1 LNKDVSKKRINEL
14 KKLAR
19 RVRLRILEL
28 VSKTASP
35 HIGPSFSITE
45 ILVALYFEFLNVS
58 PEKAK
63 NSSRDR
69 FILSKGHACPAL
81 YAVLAERG
89 FIGENELAGFAVDGG
104 ILQQHPDRDLGH
116 GIELSSGSLGHG
128 LAVGSGLALA
138 AKANSKRYNVG
149 VLMGD
154 GELNEG
160 SVWESALFAA
170 QHKLNNLIAIVDH
183 NKMQAM
189 GNSRD
194 IIELDPLKEK
204 WEAFGWHAQEVDGHD
219 FGEILKAFRAISSKK
234 PNVVILHTIKGKGVP
249 FMENE
254 LLWHYRYPH
263 EGEEYNSAVKELGI

>member
-1 LNKDVSKKRINEL
+1 MSKVISNKKIQEFKECARSVRIKVL
-14 KKLAR
+14 D
-19 RVRLRILEL
+19 L
-28 VSKTASP
+28 VAKTGSP
-35 HIGPSFSITE
+35 HIGPSFSIVE
-45 ILVALYFEFLNVS
+45 ILVALYFEVLNIS
-58 PEKAK
+58 PKTAEAP
-63 NSSRDR
+63 SRDR

-89 FIGENELAGFAVDGG
+89 FIGEKELKGFAVDNGG
-104 ILQQHPDRDLGH
+104 LQQHPDRDVKR

-128 LAVGSGLALA
+128 LAVGAGIALA
-138 AKANSKRYNVG
+138 AKAKRGKYKAY

-170 QHKLNNLIAIVDH
+170 QHKLNNLVGIVDH

-194 IIELDPLKEK
+194 IIDLDPIRGK
-204 WEAFGWHAQEVDGHD
+204 WEAFGWHVQEIDGHD
-219 FGEILKAFRAISSKK
+219 FMEILQAFKCLSSKK
-234 PNVVILHTIKGKGVP
+234 PNMIILHTVKGKGVP

-263 EGEEYNSAVKELGI
+263 EGDEYNSAVRELRK